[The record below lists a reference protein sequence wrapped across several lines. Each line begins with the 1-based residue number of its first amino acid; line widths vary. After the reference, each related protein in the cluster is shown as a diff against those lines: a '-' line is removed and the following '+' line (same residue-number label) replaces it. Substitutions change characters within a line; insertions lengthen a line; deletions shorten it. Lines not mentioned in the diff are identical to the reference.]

1 MRTQRHTQAHV
12 LRDPPT
18 HLALTV
24 GLHQLAERR
33 VPLDLE
39 LDDGAVL
46 PGHLQVDV
54 AVLRLHSLL
63 QRDANLGLQPAA
75 PQTPL

>member
-1 MRTQRHTQAHV
+1 M
-12 LRDPPT
+12 
-18 HLALTV
+18 
-24 GLHQLAERR
+24 
-33 VPLDLE
+33 PLDLE

-63 QRDANLGLQPAA
+63 QRDVNLGLQPVA